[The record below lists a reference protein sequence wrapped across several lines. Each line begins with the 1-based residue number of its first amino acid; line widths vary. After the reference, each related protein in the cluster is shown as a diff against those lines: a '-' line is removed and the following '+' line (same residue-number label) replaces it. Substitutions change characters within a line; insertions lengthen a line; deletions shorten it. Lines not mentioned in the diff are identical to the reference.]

1 MCQFISAH
9 FDDIL
14 NKFFFLFFVHN
25 PGLCDTDSLFNKP
38 RVLKDGQISGFVMK
52 EAIEEVRSDAI

>member
-1 MCQFISAH
+1 MCQFISTH

-14 NKFFFLFFVHN
+14 NKFFFFFVHN
-25 PGLCDTDSLFNKP
+25 PGLCDTYRLFNKP

-52 EAIEEVRSDAI
+52 EPIEEVRSDAI